1 MDRAFYFG
9 SYEQHLVNLVAATV
23 RTGDVCIDVG
33 AQKGFITLH
42 MADAVGP
49 GGLVIAVEPDPRA
62 MDVLRSNVRRN
73 GFQNVRLYSCA
84 LGDCDG
90 FCTFTLSH
98 QLGWS
103 SRFPNDLAK
112 TAVATTI
119 SVPTRRLDDIIAEAG
134 VAPGGHRISFIK
146 IDAEGSEP
154 LVLQGAQETLAKFRP
169 TIHIEVNK
177 PSLYAGGFTADSLQT
192 MLRQLDYQFYA
203 IRLRRKGGLRR
214 RLFLIP
220 IASLTVDLGSC
231 EDVLAISSPSSLP
244 PIGKPKLTTELL
256 RQPPPV
262 HAYDPKTPSS
272 ERL

>member
-1 MDRAFYFG
+1 MVPKQIITNFLVSCLPVLRSFARPVRRGYHALRASLLGRVPQWRLIGSKFHMYIDPNDWMDRAFYFG

-33 AQKGFITLH
+33 A
-42 MADAVGP
+42 
-49 GGLVIAVEPDPRA
+49 GGRGIAVKPDPGA

-119 SVPTRRLDDIIAEAG
+119 SVPTRRLDDID
-134 VAPGGHRISFIK
+134 RKS
-146 IDAEGSEP
+146 
-154 LVLQGAQETLAKFRP
+154 T
-169 TIHIEVNK
+169 
-177 PSLYAGGFTADSLQT
+177 
-192 MLRQLDYQFYA
+192 
-203 IRLRRKGGLRR
+203 RLN
-214 RLFLIP
+214 
-220 IASLTVDLGSC
+220 
-231 EDVLAISSPSSLP
+231 
-244 PIGKPKLTTELL
+244 
-256 RQPPPV
+256 
-262 HAYDPKTPSS
+262 
-272 ERL
+272 